1 MRFTIGLCVAALLAA
16 GSSVQDLTAQ
26 GSGNAA
32 ELTQK
37 LNAQFILTKTTA
49 DRSDIVTPGSVLVL
63 HQDGLVMYSTAQQT
77 SPLNIYRDGRIQP
90 SAGNKIR
97 AWGNMLRTTGSSS
110 AEDVANI
117 PQRKFVS
124 GEKFWL
130 TGITIQDD
138 GLVLAVYSDPFNDV
152 RYFGQLKF
160 VFPKKSL
167 PPTEDMVRLVSEV
180 VSVQPADGAQ
190 SGGSEAAAQPPQS
203 QQPSQPPAAPL
214 QAILP
219 PPPPPDQP
227 PPAPKTIAL
236 GQTMDVVIA
245 TWGKPTTDIKLG
257 SKEIFKYPDM
267 KVTFV
272 GGKVSNVE

>member
-77 SPLNIYRDGRIQP
+77 SPLNIYKDGRIQP

-257 SKEIFKYPDM
+257 SKETFKYPDM

>member
-1 MRFTIGLCVAALLAA
+1 MRFTTGLCVAALLAA
-16 GSSVQDLTAQ
+16 GSGAQDLSAQ

-37 LNAQFILTKTTA
+37 LNAQFTLTKTTA

-167 PPTEDMVRLVSEV
+167 PPTEDMLRLVSEV

-190 SGGSEAAAQPPQS
+190 GGASEAAAQPPQS

-214 QAILP
+214 QAIVP
-219 PPPPPDQP
+219 PPPPPDQQ